1 MKPVGLLLV
10 GLALSAGMSLPAQSR
25 DGWQGRPLVCDP
37 AVIQNGER
45 LQLCRDWIATVK
57 QPDTRTSCCGD
68 GDAFMA
74 DDFETG
80 PNGEFYAVITGDYP
94 HEQTSYPDTRHPIV
108 RGSKILIPP
117 NKLNRAHE
125 DGGNPSGHGVVFIG
139 GTGEVL
145 CYFGPTL
152 S

>member
-1 MKPVGLLLV
+1 
-10 GLALSAGMSLPAQSR
+10 
-25 DGWQGRPLVCDP
+25 
-37 AVIQNGER
+37 
-45 LQLCRDWIATVK
+45 
-57 QPDTRTSCCGD
+57 
-68 GDAFMA
+68 MA

-80 PNGEFYAVITGDYP
+80 PNGEYYAIITGDYP
-94 HEQTSYPDTRHPIV
+94 RDQSDIRHPIT

-117 NKLNRAHE
+117 NKINRAPE

-139 GTGEVL
+139 SGGEVL